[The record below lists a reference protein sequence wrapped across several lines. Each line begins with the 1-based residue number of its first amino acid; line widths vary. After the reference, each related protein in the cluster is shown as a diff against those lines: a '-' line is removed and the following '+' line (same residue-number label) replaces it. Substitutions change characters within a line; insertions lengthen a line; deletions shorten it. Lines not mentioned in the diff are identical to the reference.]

1 MDLCDMELERK
12 GIIKSVDVNK
22 DIKRRFMDIGIVPG
36 IEIIR
41 YLEDIGKG
49 ISAYMIMDSLIAI
62 RNRDVKGIKVI
73 YEEF

>member
-12 GIIKSVDVNK
+12 GIIKSIDVNK

-36 IEIIR
+36 VEIIR

-73 YEEF
+73 YEEV

>member
-1 MDLCDMELERK
+1 
-12 GIIKSVDVNK
+12 
-22 DIKRRFMDIGIVPG
+22 MDIGIVPG

>member
-62 RNRDVKGIKVI
+62 RNMDVKGIKVI